1 MVENIPVLLNNKID
15 DLQNKI
21 SQTIKED
28 ETKKYNN
35 QLYDFLNN
43 WKISLLETTNNILD
57 GNPQEIINE
66 KQNRRYN
73 QLFYISLTFILIF
86 LLFIFIKFLK
96 VLL

>member
-1 MVENIPVLLNNKID
+1 MVENIPVLLNDKID

-21 SQTIKED
+21 SQIIKED

-66 KQNRRYN
+66 KQNRKYN
-73 QLFYISLTFILIF
+73 QKEYGRI
-86 LLFIFIKFLK
+86 IKNMF
-96 VLL
+96 VFFF

>member
-15 DLQNKI
+15 ELQNKI

-28 ETKKYNN
+28 ENKKYNN
-35 QLYDFLNN
+35 QLYNFLNN

-66 KQNRRYN
+66 KQNRKYN

>member
-1 MVENIPVLLNNKID
+1 MVENIPSLLNNKID

-28 ETKKYNN
+28 ETKKYDN
-35 QLYDFLNN
+35 QIYDFLNN

>member
-21 SQTIKED
+21 NQTIKED
-28 ETKKYNN
+28 ETKKYDN
-35 QLYDFLNN
+35 QIYDFLNN

-66 KQNRRYN
+66 KQNRKYN

>member
-28 ETKKYNN
+28 ETKKYDN

-66 KQNRRYN
+66 KQNRKYN
-73 QLFYISLTFILIF
+73 RLFYISLTFILIF

>member
-28 ETKKYNN
+28 ETKKYDNR
-35 QLYDFLNN
+35 LYDFLNN

-66 KQNRRYN
+66 KQNRKYN

>member
-28 ETKKYNN
+28 ETKKYDN

>member
-21 SQTIKED
+21 NQTIKED
-28 ETKKYNN
+28 ETKKYDN

-43 WKISLLETTNNILD
+43 WKISLLETTNNIWD

-66 KQNRRYN
+66 KQNRKYN

>member
-1 MVENIPVLLNNKID
+1 MVENIPVLLNDKID

-21 SQTIKED
+21 SQIIKED

-66 KQNRRYN
+66 KQNRKYN

>member
-1 MVENIPVLLNNKID
+1 MVENIPSLLNNKID

-28 ETKKYNN
+28 ETKKYDN
-35 QLYDFLNN
+35 QIYDFLNN

-66 KQNRRYN
+66 NKIGDTINY
-73 QLFYISLTFILIF
+73 FIF
-86 LLFIFIKFLK
+86 L
-96 VLL
+96 

>member
-21 SQTIKED
+21 NQTIKED
-28 ETKKYNN
+28 ETKKYDN

-66 KQNRRYN
+66 KQNRKYN

>member
-1 MVENIPVLLNNKID
+1 MVKNIQVLLNNKID

-28 ETKKYNN
+28 ETKKYDNR
-35 QLYDFLNN
+35 LYDFLNN

-66 KQNRRYN
+66 KQNSKYN

>member
-1 MVENIPVLLNNKID
+1 MVENIPALLNNKID
-15 DLQNKI
+15 NLQNKI
-21 SQTIKED
+21 NQTIKED
-28 ETKKYNN
+28 ETKKYDN

>member
-1 MVENIPVLLNNKID
+1 MVENIPVLLNDKID

-21 SQTIKED
+21 SQIIKED
-28 ETKKYNN
+28 ETKKYDNR
-35 QLYDFLNN
+35 LYDFLNN
-43 WKISLLETTNNILD
+43 WEISLLETTNNILD

-66 KQNRRYN
+66 KQNRKYN

>member
-28 ETKKYNN
+28 KNKKYDNR
-35 QLYDFLNN
+35 LYNFLNN
-43 WKISLLETTNNILD
+43 WKISLLETTNDILD
-57 GNPQEIINE
+57 GNPQEIIKE
-66 KQNRRYN
+66 KQNKKYN